1 MGDGAPWLWNLV
13 EMHFPSAVEIVD
25 FYHAVEHLWSVGEAL
40 WGNRDTC
47 VATRSWVRRY
57 RKRLKQGRVD
67 LVIGAIERGQR
78 PQQKLLSSD
87 SAKTVRLNLAYFR
100 TNRDRMQYGRYRKLG
115 LPIGTGAVEGS
126 CKFVVQS
133 RFKRPGSRWSH
144 EGLGRMLALK
154 LVRLNNWWESLW
166 PHLQKAA

>member
-1 MGDGAPWLWNLV
+1 MSRKAPSESDHL
-13 EMHFPSAVEIVD
+13 HVD
-25 FYHAVEHLWSVGEAL
+25 EAL

-47 VATRSWVRRY
+47 VATRSRVRRY
-57 RKRLKQGRVD
+57 RKRLKHGRVD

-78 PQQKLLSSD
+78 LQQKLLSSD
-87 SAKTVRLNLAYFR
+87 SAKTARLNLAYFR
-100 TNRDRMQYGRYRKLG
+100 MNRDRMQYGRYRKLG

-126 CKFVVQS
+126 CKFAVQS

-154 LVRLNNWWESLW
+154 LVRLNGQWESLW